1 MRAVCIASTV
11 ALYTWVHQ
19 EITRPAEGCADVSFL
34 LQVAVWQLHFLDDDV
49 TVRSFRFVYG
59 SFHSLLW
66 HADNPEGRHTLRR
79 FSGPASKLGSFVKL
93 SCWQI
98 GSDWE
103 PGSLCACAPK
113 IRTTHQTAL
122 GLSRAVSGY
131 RFLPLP
137 QDTIP
142 GLAAKS
148 RRCSPENARP
158 GNLRPNQAAS
168 LPASV
173 QGGPWPAEIQHGA
186 EAHCPV
192 RPGTWPAVASLVSD
206 ESILE

>member
-1 MRAVCIASTV
+1 MV
-11 ALYTWVHQ
+11 
-19 EITRPAEGCADVSFL
+19 F
-34 LQVAVWQLHFLDDDV
+34 
-49 TVRSFRFVYG
+49 
-59 SFHSLLW
+59 
-66 HADNPEGRHTLRR
+66 
-79 FSGPASKLGSFVKL
+79 GPCFKAGVFCKL
-93 SCWQI
+93 SRWQV

-103 PGSLCACAPK
+103 PGSFCACAPK
-113 IRTTHQTAL
+113 IRTTHQTAP
-122 GLSRAVSGY
+122 GLRGAVSGY

-137 QDTIP
+137 QDMIP

-148 RRCSPENARP
+148 RRYSPEKAWP

-173 QGGPWPAEIQHGA
+173 QGGPSLAEIQHGA

-192 RPGTWPAVASLVSD
+192 RPSTGPTVASLGSD